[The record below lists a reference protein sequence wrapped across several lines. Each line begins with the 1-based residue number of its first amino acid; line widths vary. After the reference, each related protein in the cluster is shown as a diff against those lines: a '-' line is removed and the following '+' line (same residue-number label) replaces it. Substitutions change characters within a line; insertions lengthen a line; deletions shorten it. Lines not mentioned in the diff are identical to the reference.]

1 MLKSGLFVAAVAL
14 SLVACGGE
22 GTSAS
27 PSGSAAAKAPTSAKP
42 ADSAKP
48 TTTAAGTAD
57 GSAAPADSA
66 AAVGDVSPEM
76 TAFLKE
82 LDGTD
87 DGVKKALKKVA
98 KPGLDDKDMDMYTL
112 HEAKVIKVDKKSD
125 KQTCYDFEA
134 KAGMMVY
141 TYGVCW
147 EGGKIVSV
155 EDKGSK

>member
-22 GTSAS
+22 GTTAAG
-27 PSGSAAAKAPTSAKP
+27 SGSAAAKAPTSAKP

-48 TTTAAGTAD
+48 ATTGAAT

-66 AAVGDVSPEM
+66 AAAGDVSPEM
-76 TAFLKE
+76 QAFLKE

-98 KPGLDDKDMDMYTL
+98 KPGLDDKDMEMYTL
-112 HEAKVIKVDKKSD
+112 REAKVIKTDKKSD

-147 EGGKIVSV
+147 EGGKIVAV

>member
-1 MLKSGLFVAAVAL
+1 MRTFILPLAVCL
-14 SLVACGGE
+14 SLVGCGG
-22 GTSAS
+22 GGSSGA
-27 PSGSAAAKAPTSAKP
+27 PSGSAAAKTAPSNKP

-48 TTTAAGTAD
+48 AAGGDSAKPAE
-57 GSAAPADSA
+57 SAAAPAA
-66 AAVGDVSPEM
+66 DVSPEM
-76 TAFLKE
+76 AAFLKE

-98 KPGLDDKDMDMYTL
+98 KPGLDDKDMEMYTL
-112 HEAKVIKVDKKSD
+112 KDAKVIKTDKKSD

>member
-1 MLKSGLFVAAVAL
+1 MHKTGLWIAAAAL
-14 SLVACGGE
+14 SLAACGGE
-22 GTSAS
+22 GTTAAG
-27 PSGSAAAKAPTSAKP
+27 SGSAAKAPASAKP

-48 TTTAAGTAD
+48 ATTTAASTTTTA
-57 GSAAPADSA
+57 SAAPA
-66 AAVGDVSPEM
+66 GDVSPEM
-76 TAFLKE
+76 EAFLKE
-82 LDGTD
+82 LDGSD

-98 KPGLDDKDMDMYTL
+98 KPGLDDKDMEMYTL
-112 HEAKVIKVDKKSD
+112 KEAKVIKTDKKSD

-155 EDKGSK
+155 EEKGSK